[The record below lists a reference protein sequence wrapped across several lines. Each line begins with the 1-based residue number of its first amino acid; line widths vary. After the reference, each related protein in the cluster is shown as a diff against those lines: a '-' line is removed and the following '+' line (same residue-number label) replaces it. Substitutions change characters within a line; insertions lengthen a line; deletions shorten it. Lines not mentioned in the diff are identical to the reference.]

1 MYTVYINSED
11 KGSSYFQ
18 FEEDFLKICNA
29 HRAEDRAL
37 MFAFI
42 LYDFENPQI
51 SKILNDADYWLSL
64 HSISGDYLTVFSLHY
79 KPEDIKK
86 RMQEMMRAKMGGET
100 SKEMFQIEALQ
111 NPSKDTNKLIRKYFG
126 EHIKIEY
133 PSVLFFQVDKEDV
146 IDYRFI
152 KLDENRLEDSFSEL
166 KNYIKVAVE
175 SLNAVMRE
183 NKNNYSE
190 LFNLVDSSVLGT
202 RQRIQIQKG
211 IKKVTKITELAS
223 SIVGLGI

>member
-11 KGSSYFQ
+11 RGSSYFQ
-18 FEEDFLKICNA
+18 FEEEFLKICNA
-29 HRAEDRAL
+29 HREEDRAL

-51 SKILNDADYWLSL
+51 SKILNDSDYWLSL
-64 HSISGDYLTVFSLHY
+64 HSISADYLTVFSLHY
-79 KPEDIKK
+79 NPEDLKK
-86 RMQEMMRAKMGGET
+86 RIQEMMRNKMRGEA
-100 SKEMFQIEALQ
+100 SKEMFQIESVE

-126 EHIKIEY
+126 ENVKIDY
-133 PSVLFFQVDKEDV
+133 PSVLFFQVDNENV
-146 IDYRFI
+146 LDYRFI

-183 NKNNYSE
+183 NKNNYPE
-190 LFNLVDSSVLGT
+190 LFNLVDKSVLGT

-211 IKKVTKITELAS
+211 IKKVTRITELTS
-223 SIVGLGI
+223 SIVGLGT